1 MCDATGK
8 RTKCPLILM
17 NGSCFSALQ
26 KTFLAVYLGTFQKQK
41 SLSAAVLRTKHKE
54 KETFGTATIHIEGY

>member
-1 MCDATGK
+1 
-8 RTKCPLILM
+8 M
-17 NGSCFSALQ
+17 NGSCFCALQ
-26 KTFLAVYLGTFQKQK
+26 NTFLAVYLGTFQKQK